1 MIQPVSTPRTPSVT
15 TAGRVASSPSPF
27 TLSLAAVSGSDAPA
41 DPPVAGATLPA
52 ADGNARQDTA
62 ADGSDLPNSDASS
75 DPRLAWIAAPT
86 TATATIDMVVAAAPA
101 VAADTPKPAAGSV
114 PVIAAAVAAA
124 TPLLAADPA
133 MPARAIQPA
142 TLEPDP
148 ATTPLPVPLQ
158 AVPMKAKPVPARA
171 PLATP
176 AKRAPNDA
184 ASPLVAQAT
193 SETPAIA
200 SADPDP
206 DPAPDTEPVA
216 DSGAATM
223 MVLDPA
229 AMIAAFVPPAAPPIP
244 AAPAPASGSAPVATP
259 AIAAAPTVAGA
270 AMVVPLQAAPASVT
284 IPASPDPTSSIVAPV
299 LPTAAATPSVVADTA
314 SASPRGAAPATAAP
328 VAASASPTVTTQT
341 TPATAMAAL
350 LPPLPSAAPDV
361 TAVPPLIPFAA
372 TPLPVTGSDLASTM
386 AITAP
391 APAPVPASSVSGIQP
406 LAIAAG
412 PLPIA
417 LPDPSRPATAT
428 PALQAFAG
436 AMRAGWK
443 QDTPSGTRDDGDPI
457 APMAASALAPMETVR
472 HAVAATGAAQEQTL
486 DTRRDHWPA
495 QMIDHIES
503 LRDAADATSSKI
515 RVVPD
520 ALGTIDLSVKRDG
533 DTIHVHFAAEQAATR
548 TMLADAQPQLAEIA
562 QSRGL
567 RLGDTNVGSGGGQP
581 QAQQQRM
588 PAQPLPG
595 LPIPAPARATVAVG
609 ANDDIRI
616 A

>member
-1 MIQPVSTPRTPSVT
+1 MIQPVSTPRPPSVT

-158 AVPMKAKPVPARA
+158 AVPMKAKTVPARA

-206 DPAPDTEPVA
+206 DPAPDTEPEA

-259 AIAAAPTVAGA
+259 AIAAAPTTAGA
-270 AMVVPLQAAPASVT
+270 AMVVPLQTAPASVT

-299 LPTAAATPSVVADTA
+299 LPPAATA
-314 SASPRGAAPATAAP
+314 AAP
-328 VAASASPTVTTQT
+328 VAASASPSVATQT
-341 TPATAMAAL
+341 SPATAMAAL

-361 TAVPPLIPFAA
+361 TAVPALIPFAA

-443 QDTPSGTRDDGDPI
+443 QDTPSGTRDDGDPV

-548 TMLADAQPQLAEIA
+548 TMLADAQPRLAEIA